1 MTFNTFGFLG
11 FFLIVM
17 LVYYVLPGKLRPCL
31 AALASLAFYA
41 LYDVKLTLLLV
52 IYILYVYFAARIFEK
67 RNSKI
72 VFACLVILAL
82 APLLVFKYLNF
93 SLHIMDSVL
102 GRFIS
107 SFGPHSVSLVAP
119 LGISYFTF
127 KSVGYL
133 VDVYKKDTP
142 AERNLPVLA
151 AFVSFFPE
159 MLAGPIDRSNNLLC
173 QLKEKGEK
181 KFSDLQAGMLLLFY
195 GYFEKM
201 CVADRLKAIVD
212 GVYDNINDYS
222 GAVVIVAIAAY
233 SLEIYLDFAGCTH
246 MALGVGKSLGF
257 DLPKNFKQPYL
268 QTSVAAFWRN
278 WHISLMDWLKD
289 YIYIPLGGS
298 RKGIVRKYV
307 NALTVFAVSGL
318 WHGAGL
324 NYILWGILN
333 GLLQIGGNILNP
345 FKDKFYT
352 LLKIGKESEGLKWF
366 KRLGTFILMS
376 CTWVFFRAPSTSYA
390 LSIFKRAAMKPE
402 INRLFD
408 GTLYTLGLSQKSF
421 NMMLLFLLFVLL
433 FDYACVR
440 GSKPLEAILKSHFL
454 FKCFVFV
461 LLAAIVVVFGI
472 YGTAFDANSFIYIQY

>member
-17 LVYYVLPGKLRPCL
+17 LVYFVLPGKLRSYL

-41 LYDVKLTLLLV
+41 LYDLKITVFLL
-52 IYILYVYFAARIFEK
+52 IYILYVYFAARILEK
-67 RNSKI
+67 KGSKP
-72 VFACLVILAL
+72 VFAAIVILAL
-82 APLLVFKYLNF
+82 VPLLAFKYLNF

-102 GRFIS
+102 GRFVS
-107 SFGPHSVSLVAP
+107 SFGTHSVSLVVP

-133 VDVYKKDTP
+133 VDVYKKDIS

-159 MLAGPIDRSNNLLC
+159 MLAGPIDRSNNLLK
-173 QLKEKGEK
+173 QLREKGEK
-181 KFSDLQAGMLLLFY
+181 KFIDLEAGMLLLFY

-212 GVYDNINDYS
+212 GVYDNINDYN

-257 DLPKNFKQPYL
+257 DLPVNFRQPYL
-268 QTSVAAFWRN
+268 QTGVAGFWRN

-298 RKGIVRKYV
+298 RKGTVRKYV
-307 NALTVFAVSGL
+307 NALIVFATSGL

-324 NYILWGILN
+324 NYLLWGTLN

-345 FKDKFYT
+345 FKDKFYAS
-352 LLKIGKESEGLKWF
+352 LKIEKESEGLKWF

-376 CTWVFFRAPSTSYA
+376 CTWVFFRAPSSTYA
-390 LSIFKRAAMKPE
+390 LTIFKRAAMKLDM
-402 INRLFD
+402 NRLFD

-421 NMMLLFLLFVLL
+421 NLMLLFLLFVLL
-433 FDYACVR
+433 FDYACLK
-440 GSKPLEAILKSHFL
+440 GFKALEFVLRSHYL
-454 FKCFVFV
+454 FKCFIFI
-461 LLAAIVVVFGI
+461 LLVAIVVVFGI
-472 YGTAFDANSFIYIQY
+472 YGTAFDASSFIYIQY

>member
-17 LVYYVLPGKLRPCL
+17 LVYFVLPGKLRSYL
-31 AALASLAFYA
+31 AALTSLAFYA
-41 LYDVKLTLLLV
+41 LYDVKITALL
-52 IYILYVYFAARIFEK
+52 IAYILYVYFAARILENK
-67 RNSKI
+67 RSKA
-72 VFACLVILAL
+72 VFAGIVILSL
-82 APLLVFKYLNF
+82 VPLLLFKYLNF
-93 SLHIMDSVL
+93 SLYLMDSVI
-102 GRFIS
+102 GRFVS
-107 SFGPHSVSLVAP
+107 SFGPHSVSLVVP

-142 AERNLPVLA
+142 AERNLPILA

-159 MLAGPIDRSNNLLC
+159 MLAGPIDRSNNLLK
-173 QLKEKGEK
+173 QLREKGEK
-181 KFSDLQAGMLLLFY
+181 KFTDLEAGMLLLFY

-233 SLEIYLDFAGCTH
+233 SIEIYMDFAGCTH
-246 MALGVGKSLGF
+246 MALGVGKALGF
-257 DLPKNFKQPYL
+257 DLPINFRQPYL
-268 QTSVAAFWRN
+268 QTSVAGFWRN

-298 RKGIVRKYV
+298 RKGTVRKYI
-307 NALTVFAVSGL
+307 NALIVFATSGL

-324 NYILWGILN
+324 NYVLWGIFN
-333 GLLQIGGNILNP
+333 GLLQIGGNILSP
-345 FKDKFYT
+345 IKDRFYA
-352 LLKIGKESEGLKWF
+352 LIKIKEDSEGLKWF

-390 LSIFKRAAMKPE
+390 LTIFKRAAIKLDASK
-402 INRLFD
+402 LFD

-440 GSKPLEAILKSHFL
+440 GFKPLEFILRSHYL
-454 FKCFVFV
+454 FKCFVFI
-461 LLAAIVVVFGI
+461 LLVAIVAVFGI
-472 YGTAFDANSFIYIQY
+472 YGTAFDASSFIYIQY